1 MEYLILRIFEVY
13 FIWNICL
20 TPYKIEK
27 TFQIMTSVST
37 PTRFQFFNEKL
48 YFCPHIAESANIVE
62 NAISSNYFAS
72 EFPNLGKLHL

>member
-1 MEYLILRIFEVY
+1 
-13 FIWNICL
+13 
-20 TPYKIEK
+20 
-27 TFQIMTSVST
+27 MTSVST